1 MVFVN
6 SKKFAC
12 EACIK
17 GHRSSTCSHTDRPL
31 FEVKKKG
38 RPVSQCERCRE
49 LRQSKKVHSKCNC
62 NPKEQK
68 APPKPQ
74 TGQKRTSSVIDSVIH
89 ALNHPT
95 IVAPRFVPI
104 APALPN
110 GLKDV
115 VRVASSA
122 SSNLR
127 QTVDTLLNPC
137 SCKNPAWECNCR
149 QSADSCSANGLN
161 TLAQAAQLCC
171 AVDWNTVSSQPTR
184 PPSPTYLRKRIKHTH
199 DTPGPE
205 LPPFLF
211 DTSPLADTNFESGSM
226 PPITQIASI
235 AGSGCTCGVECNCP
249 GCVEHRGA
257 EYADSERQSCDPD
270 PCGTC
275 VDNHQGIGL
284 PDSSFSLDPRY
295 TSSRMINQFFARA
308 ASLPSPPVNRKMGVG
323 IKLDPGNVM
332 TKERGVPFGL
342 ITIPKL
348 ECCGGKC
355 GCPDGDCSCGK
366 SCEGCCTDHD
376 HHKSKEPNIS
386 SEAECST
393 FRVISTP
400 AQSCCGGK

>member
-1 MVFVN
+1 MHELGLSGFSNVLTQ
-6 SKKFAC
+6 SSLSS

-49 LRQSKKVHSKCNC
+49 LRQSKRVHSKCNC

-68 APPKPQ
+68 PPPKPQ
-74 TGQKRTSSVIDSVIH
+74 TGQK
-89 ALNHPT
+89 P
-95 IVAPRFVPI
+95 PRFVPI

-110 GLKDV
+110 
-115 VRVASSA
+115 
-122 SSNLR
+122 
-127 QTVDTLLNPC
+127 VDTLLNPC

-149 QSADSCSANGLN
+149 QSAHSCSSNGLN

-171 AVDWNTVSSQPTR
+171 AVDSNTVSSKPTR

-199 DTPGPE
+199 NTPGPE

-211 DTSPLADTNFESGSM
+211 DTFPLAYTNFESGSM

-284 PDSSFSLDPRY
+284 PDSSFALDPRY

-332 TKERGVPFGL
+332 VYPTAAMETKERGVPFGL

-366 SCEGCCTDHD
+366 SN
-376 HHKSKEPNIS
+376 SNEPNTS
-386 SEAECST
+386 SETEFST
-393 FRVISTP
+393 FRVISAP
-400 AQSCCGGK
+400 VQSCCGGK